1 MCWQY
6 PEKLGTPRSCGV
18 TRPPALCVGLG
29 VAFFLP
35 GLVRGTALLGMVR
48 GTVLLGS
55 GCFFL
60 CGDGDEDGDEESVAS
75 ALAEICCALGA
86 GPALK
91 PRLEADPL
99 PGATTTKAATMMPA
113 RASGPAPNS
122 RTFISGPRPPQDSE
136 RPPSPAD
143 FPVRDL
149 PGPDG
154 LAKGPAVG
162 VLGYQPT
169 EAGSS
174 GSGAG
179 AGAASGRVGGGGEAA
194 ARAGGGAGAV
204 VVGPS
209 EAEAGADRPDT
220 GGPGSDGPGAGGAG
234 GASGAS

>member
-60 CGDGDEDGDEESVAS
+60 GGDGDEDGDEESVAS

-149 PGPDG
+149 PGPDLPGPDLPGLVRPGTRRRGEADG

-179 AGAASGRVGGGGEAA
+179 AASGRVG
-194 ARAGGGAGAV
+194 
-204 VVGPS
+204 
-209 EAEAGADRPDT
+209 
-220 GGPGSDGPGAGGAG
+220 
-234 GASGAS
+234 